1 MITKPDS
8 QLIPNTPGS
17 YQFKDAFGRVI
28 YVGKAKVLRSR
39 INSYF
44 QPIDKLHTRT
54 QQMIQEAESVEWIQV
69 QNEVE
74 ALILEHSLIQEHQPR
89 FNVRLRDDKSYP
101 FLAVTTA
108 DEWPRAML
116 TRGKLKKG
124 NRYFGPY
131 VEVKAIRDTLDLLQR
146 TFPLR
151 TCTENKYRRHEKL
164 QKPCLEFHIKKCCGP
179 CVDKV
184 TPEEY
189 QQLVRDLLRFLEG
202 HTDDVVEDLLSH
214 MKIASKEQDYERAA
228 RYRDR
233 LFNVQKAAEKQVMV
247 GTRSEDF
254 DVVTYV
260 DDEFEAAAHAFFV
273 RNGRVLGQRSFIL
286 DKAENL
292 PTGVLQSR
300 ILEKLYIETNPLG
313 NPKAI
318 FVETEPHNKE
328 FYEAW
333 LSGERGSKV
342 QIRIPQKG
350 TKKTLM
356 ETVRLNAEDA
366 FKRHRLKRLG
376 DHNSRSKALNDLQKF
391 LNLPNSPLRIE
402 CYDMSHLQGSNYVG
416 SMVVM
421 EDAILKKKDY
431 RKFKIKSID
440 GNDDYAAM
448 AEVVRRRLMNLLKE
462 ESDQSN
468 DASSFSY
475 PPQLLLVD
483 GGKGQLSATVAVLK
497 ELNLFERIPVASLAK
512 RNEEIFLP
520 GKSEPVILP
529 RNSESLYLLQRI
541 RDESHRFAITYHRQ
555 LRKREMK
562 DSVLNGVSGLGPSRR
577 ARLIKEFGSINKIR
591 QATLE
596 DLLKLTWLPEEVA
609 KSVYQN
615 VQTPIEPR
623 E

>member
-300 ILEKLYIETNPLG
+300 ILEKLYIEANPLG

-333 LSGERGSKV
+333 LSGQRGSKV
-342 QIRIPQKG
+342 QIRVPQKG
-350 TKKTLM
+350 TKRTLM

-555 LRKREMK
+555 LRKKHMK
-562 DSVLNGVSGLGPSRR
+562 DSVLDGVSGLGPSRR

-609 KSVYQN
+609 KSVYQKCSN
-615 VQTPIEPR
+615 PNRAT
-623 E
+623 

>member
-300 ILEKLYIETNPLG
+300 ILEKLYIEANPLG

-497 ELNLFERIPVASLAK
+497 ELNLFGRIPVASLAK

-555 LRKREMK
+555 LRKKDMK
-562 DSVLNGVSGLGPSRR
+562 NSVLDGVSGLGPSRR

-609 KSVYQN
+609 KSVYQKCSN
-615 VQTPIEPR
+615 PNKAT
-623 E
+623 

>member
-300 ILEKLYIETNPLG
+300 ILEKLYIEANPLG

-462 ESDQSN
+462 ESGQNN

-497 ELNLFERIPVASLAK
+497 ELNLFGRIPVASLAK

-555 LRKREMK
+555 LRKKDMK
-562 DSVLNGVSGLGPSRR
+562 NSVLDGVSGLGPSRR

-609 KSVYQN
+609 KSVYQKCSN
-615 VQTPIEPR
+615 PNRAT
-623 E
+623 

>member
-17 YQFKDAFGRVI
+17 YQFKDEFGRVI

-39 INSYF
+39 VNSYF
-44 QPIDKLHTRT
+44 QPIYKLHTRT

-300 ILEKLYIETNPLG
+300 ILEKLYIEANPLG

-333 LSGERGSKV
+333 LSGQRGSKV
-342 QIRIPQKG
+342 QIRVPQKG

-431 RKFKIKSID
+431 RKFKIKTID

-448 AEVVRRRLMNLLKE
+448 AEVVRRRLMNLVKE
-462 ESDQSN
+462 ESSQSN
-468 DASSFSY
+468 ETSSFSY

-497 ELNLFERIPVASLAK
+497 ELNLYDRIPVASLAK
-512 RNEEIFLP
+512 RNEEIFIP

-555 LRKREMK
+555 LRKKAMK
-562 DSVLNGVSGLGPSRR
+562 DSVLDGVNGLGPSRR

-596 DLLKLTWLPEEVA
+596 DLLELTWLPEGVA
-609 KSVYQN
+609 KSIYQKCSN
-615 VQTPIEPR
+615 PNRVT
-623 E
+623 

>member
-376 DHNSRSKALNDLQKF
+376 DHNSRSKALNDLQTF

-609 KSVYQN
+609 KSVYQKCSN
-615 VQTPIEPR
+615 TNR
-623 E
+623 AT

>member
-8 QLIPNTPGS
+8 QLIPSTPGS
-17 YQFKDAFGRVI
+17 YQFKDAFDRVI

-44 QPIDKLHTRT
+44 QPIEKLHSRT
-54 QQMIQEAESVEWIQV
+54 QQMIQEAVSVEWIQV

-101 FLAVTTA
+101 FLVVTTA

-151 TCTENKYRRHEKL
+151 TCTENKYSRHEKL

-179 CVDKV
+179 CVDNV
-184 TPEEY
+184 SVEEY

-202 HTDDVVEDLLSH
+202 HTDDVVEDILSQ
-214 MKIASKEQDYERAA
+214 MNTAAEEQDFERAA
-228 RYRDR
+228 RFRDK

-300 ILEKLYIETNPLG
+300 ILEKLYIENNPLG
-313 NPKAI
+313 SPKAI
-318 FVETEPHNKE
+318 YVGTEPHNKD
-328 FYEAW
+328 FYETW

-342 QIRIPQKG
+342 QIHVPQKG

-366 FKRHRLKRLG
+366 FERHRLKRLG
-376 DHNSRSKALNDLQKF
+376 DHNSRSKALNDIQKF

-431 RKFKIKSID
+431 RKFKIKTID

-448 AEVVRRRLMNLLKE
+448 AEVVRRRLLNLLKE
-462 ESDQSN
+462 ESNQSN

-497 ELNLFERIPVASLAK
+497 ELNLFDRIPIAALAK
-512 RNEEIFLP
+512 RNEELFLP

-555 LRKREMK
+555 LRKKAMK
-562 DSVLNGVSGLGPSRR
+562 GSILDGVSGLGPSRK

-596 DLLKLTWLPEEVA
+596 DLLELTWLPEAVA
-609 KSVYQN
+609 KSVYQKCSN
-615 VQTPIEPR
+615 PNRVT
-623 E
+623 

>member
-202 HTDDVVEDLLSH
+202 HTDDVVKDLLSH

-300 ILEKLYIETNPLG
+300 ILEKLYIEANPLG

-318 FVETEPHNKE
+318 FVETEPHNKQ

-497 ELNLFERIPVASLAK
+497 ELNLFGRIPVASLAK

-555 LRKREMK
+555 LRKKAMK
-562 DSVLNGVSGLGPSRR
+562 DSVLDGVAGLGPSRR
-577 ARLIKEFGSINKIR
+577 ARLIEEFGSINKIR

-596 DLLKLTWLPEEVA
+596 ELLKLTWLPEGVA
-609 KSVYQN
+609 KSVYQKCSN
-615 VQTPIEPR
+615 PNRAT
-623 E
+623 

>member
-202 HTDDVVEDLLSH
+202 HTDDVVEDLVSH

-300 ILEKLYIETNPLG
+300 ILEKLYIEANPLG

-555 LRKREMK
+555 LRKKDMK
-562 DSVLNGVSGLGPSRR
+562 NSVLDGVSGLGPSRR

-609 KSVYQN
+609 KSIYQKCSN
-615 VQTPIEPR
+615 PNRAT
-623 E
+623 

>member
-1 MITKPDS
+1 
-8 QLIPNTPGS
+8 
-17 YQFKDAFGRVI
+17 V
-28 YVGKAKVLRSR
+28 
-39 INSYF
+39 
-44 QPIDKLHTRT
+44 
-54 QQMIQEAESVEWIQV
+54 
-69 QNEVE
+69 
-74 ALILEHSLIQEHQPR
+74 
-89 FNVRLRDDKSYP
+89 
-101 FLAVTTA
+101 
-108 DEWPRAML
+108 
-116 TRGKLKKG
+116 
-124 NRYFGPY
+124 
-131 VEVKAIRDTLDLLQR
+131 
-146 TFPLR
+146 
-151 TCTENKYRRHEKL
+151 
-164 QKPCLEFHIKKCCGP
+164 
-179 CVDKV
+179 
-184 TPEEY
+184 EEY

-202 HTDDVVEDLLSH
+202 HTDDVVEDILSQ
-214 MKIASKEQDYERAA
+214 MNTAAEEQDFERAA
-228 RYRDR
+228 RFRDK

-300 ILEKLYIETNPLG
+300 ILEKLYIENNPLG
-313 NPKAI
+313 SPKAI
-318 FVETEPHNKE
+318 YVGTEPHNKD
-328 FYEAW
+328 FYETW

-342 QIRIPQKG
+342 QIHVPQKG

-376 DHNSRSKALNDLQKF
+376 DHNSRSKALNDIQKF

-431 RKFKIKSID
+431 RKFKIKTID

-448 AEVVRRRLMNLLKE
+448 AEVVRRRLLNLLKE
-462 ESDQSN
+462 ESNQSN

-497 ELNLFERIPVASLAK
+497 ELNLFDRIPIAALAK
-512 RNEEIFLP
+512 RNEELFLP

-555 LRKREMK
+555 LRKKAMK
-562 DSVLNGVSGLGPSRR
+562 GSILDEVSGLGPSRK

-596 DLLKLTWLPEEVA
+596 DLLELTWLPEAVA
-609 KSVYQN
+609 KSVYQKCSN
-615 VQTPIEPR
+615 PNRVT
-623 E
+623 

>member
-202 HTDDVVEDLLSH
+202 HTDDVVDDLLSQ
-214 MKIASKEQDYERAA
+214 MKIASEEQDYERAA

-300 ILEKLYIETNPLG
+300 ILEKLYIEANPLG

-333 LSGERGSKV
+333 LSGQRGSKV
-342 QIRIPQKG
+342 QIRVPQKG

-366 FKRHRLKRLG
+366 FKRQRLKRLG

-431 RKFKIKSID
+431 RKFKIKTID

-462 ESDQSN
+462 ESSQSN
-468 DASSFSY
+468 ETSSFSY

-497 ELNLFERIPVASLAK
+497 ELNLYDRIPVASLAK
-512 RNEEIFLP
+512 RNEEIFIP
-520 GKSEPVILP
+520 GKSEPIILP

-555 LRKREMK
+555 LRKKAMK
-562 DSVLNGVSGLGPSRR
+562 DSVLDGVNGLGPSRR

-596 DLLKLTWLPEEVA
+596 DLLELTWLPEGVA
-609 KSVYQN
+609 KSIYQKCSN
-615 VQTPIEPR
+615 PNRVT
-623 E
+623 

>member
-202 HTDDVVEDLLSH
+202 HTDDVVEDLVSH

-300 ILEKLYIETNPLG
+300 ILEKLYIEANPLG

-366 FKRHRLKRLG
+366 FKRQRLKRLG

-609 KSVYQN
+609 KSVYQKCSN
-615 VQTPIEPR
+615 PNRAT
-623 E
+623 

>member
-300 ILEKLYIETNPLG
+300 ILEKLYIEANPLG

-333 LSGERGSKV
+333 LSGQRGSKV
-342 QIRIPQKG
+342 QIRVPQKG

-462 ESDQSN
+462 ENGQSN

-555 LRKREMK
+555 LRKKDMK
-562 DSVLNGVSGLGPSRR
+562 NSVLDGVSGLGPSRR

-609 KSVYQN
+609 KSVYQKCSN
-615 VQTPIEPR
+615 TNR
-623 E
+623 AT

>member
-184 TPEEY
+184 TPDEY

-366 FKRHRLKRLG
+366 FRRHRLKRLG

-555 LRKREMK
+555 LRKKGMK

-609 KSVYQN
+609 KSVYQKCSN
-615 VQTPIEPR
+615 PNRAT
-623 E
+623 

>member
-300 ILEKLYIETNPLG
+300 ILEKLYIEANPLG

-462 ESDQSN
+462 ENGQNN

-555 LRKREMK
+555 LRKKDMK
-562 DSVLNGVSGLGPSRR
+562 NSVLDGVSGLGPSRR

-609 KSVYQN
+609 KSIYQKCSN
-615 VQTPIEPR
+615 PNRAT
-623 E
+623 

>member
-202 HTDDVVEDLLSH
+202 HTDDVVKDLLSH
-214 MKIASKEQDYERAA
+214 MNIASKEQDYERAA

-247 GTRSEDF
+247 GTRQEDF

-300 ILEKLYIETNPLG
+300 ILEKLYIEANPLG

-497 ELNLFERIPVASLAK
+497 ELNLFGRIPVASLAK

-555 LRKREMK
+555 LRKKDMK
-562 DSVLNGVSGLGPSRR
+562 NSVLDGVSGLGPSRR

-609 KSVYQN
+609 KSVYQKCSN
-615 VQTPIEPR
+615 PNRAT
-623 E
+623 

>member
-300 ILEKLYIETNPLG
+300 ILEKLYIEANPLG

-497 ELNLFERIPVASLAK
+497 ELNLFGRIPVASLAK

-555 LRKREMK
+555 LRKKDMK
-562 DSVLNGVSGLGPSRR
+562 NSVLDGVSGLGPSRR

-591 QATLE
+591 QATLQ
-596 DLLKLTWLPEEVA
+596 DLLKLTWLPDEVA
-609 KSVYQN
+609 KSVYQKCSN
-615 VQTPIEPR
+615 PNRAT
-623 E
+623 

>member
-39 INSYF
+39 VNSYF

-54 QQMIQEAESVEWIQV
+54 QQMIQEAVSVEWIQV

-101 FLAVTTA
+101 FLVVTTA
-108 DEWPRAML
+108 EEWPRAML
-116 TRGKLKKG
+116 TRGKLKKS

-184 TPEEY
+184 SAQEY

-202 HTDDVVEDLLSH
+202 HTDDVVEDLLSQ
-214 MKIASKEQDYERAA
+214 MKTASEEQDFERAA
-228 RYRDR
+228 RVRDR

-300 ILEKLYIETNPLG
+300 ILEKLYIEANPLG
-313 NPKAI
+313 SPKAI
-318 FVETEPHNKE
+318 YVGTEPHNKQ

-342 QIRIPQKG
+342 QIHVPKKG

-391 LNLPNSPLRIE
+391 LDLPNSPLRIE

-431 RKFKIKSID
+431 RKFKIKTID

-462 ESDQSN
+462 ERGRN
-468 DASSFSY
+468 DDTSSFSY

-497 ELNLFERIPVASLAK
+497 ELNLFDRIPVASLAK
-512 RNEEIFLP
+512 RNEEVFLP
-520 GKSEPVILP
+520 GKPEPVILP

-555 LRKREMK
+555 LRKKAMT
-562 DSVLNGVSGLGPSRR
+562 DSVLDGVNGLGPSRR

-596 DLLKLTWLPEEVA
+596 DLLELTWLPEGVA
-609 KSVYQN
+609 KSIYQKCSN
-615 VQTPIEPR
+615 PNKVT
-623 E
+623 

>member
-300 ILEKLYIETNPLG
+300 ILEKLYIEANPLG

-497 ELNLFERIPVASLAK
+497 ELNLFGRIPVASLAK

-555 LRKREMK
+555 LRKKDMK
-562 DSVLNGVSGLGPSRR
+562 NSVLDGVSGLGPSRR

-609 KSVYQN
+609 KSVYQKCSN
-615 VQTPIEPR
+615 PNRAT
-623 E
+623 

>member
-300 ILEKLYIETNPLG
+300 ILEKLYIEANPLG

-555 LRKREMK
+555 LRKKDMK
-562 DSVLNGVSGLGPSRR
+562 DSVLDGVSGLGPSRR
-577 ARLIKEFGSINKIR
+577 ARLIKEFGSIKKIR

-609 KSVYQN
+609 KSIYQKCSN
-615 VQTPIEPR
+615 PNRAT
-623 E
+623 

>member
-1 MITKPDS
+1 MITKPDL
-8 QLIPNTPGS
+8 QLIPKTPGS

-28 YVGKAKVLRSR
+28 YVGKAKALRSR

-54 QQMIQEAESVEWIQV
+54 QQMIQEAVSVEWIQV

-101 FLAVTTA
+101 FLVVTTA

-184 TPEEY
+184 SAEEY
-189 QQLVRDLLRFLEG
+189 QQLVKDFLRFLEG
-202 HTDDVVEDLLSH
+202 HTDDVVEDLLMQ
-214 MKIASKEQDYERAA
+214 MKTASSEQDFERAA
-228 RYRDR
+228 RVRDR

-254 DVVTYV
+254 DVITYV

-292 PTGVLQSR
+292 PPGVLQSR
-300 ILEKLYIETNPLG
+300 ILEKLYIEANPLG
-313 NPKAI
+313 SPKTI
-318 FVETEPHNKE
+318 YVGTEPHNKE
-328 FYEAW
+328 FYETW
-333 LSGERGSKV
+333 LSGVRGSKV
-342 QIRIPQKG
+342 QIHVPQKG

-356 ETVRLNAEDA
+356 ETVRLNAQDA

-431 RKFKIKSID
+431 RKFKIKTIN

-462 ESDQSN
+462 ESSQN
-468 DASSFSY
+468 NETSSFSY

-497 ELNLFERIPVASLAK
+497 ELNLFDRIPVASLAK
-512 RNEEIFLP
+512 RNEEVFLP

-555 LRKREMK
+555 LRKKAMK
-562 DSVLNGVSGLGPSRR
+562 DSVLEGINGLGPSRR

-596 DLLKLTWLPEEVA
+596 DLLELTWLPEEVA
-609 KSVYQN
+609 KSVYQIFS
-615 VQTPIEPR
+615 TPNR
-623 E
+623 VT

>member
-202 HTDDVVEDLLSH
+202 HTDDVVDDLLSQ
-214 MKIASKEQDYERAA
+214 MKIASEEQDYERAA

-292 PTGVLQSR
+292 PSGVLQSR
-300 ILEKLYIETNPLG
+300 ILEKLYIEANPLG

-497 ELNLFERIPVASLAK
+497 ELNLFGRIPVASLAK

-555 LRKREMK
+555 LRKKDMK
-562 DSVLNGVSGLGPSRR
+562 NSVLDGVSGLGPSRR

-609 KSVYQN
+609 KSVYQKCSN
-615 VQTPIEPR
+615 PNRAT
-623 E
+623 

>member
-151 TCTENKYRRHEKL
+151 TCTVNKYRRHEKL

-189 QQLVRDLLRFLEG
+189 QQLVTDLLRFLEG

-292 PTGVLQSR
+292 PAGLLQSR
-300 ILEKLYIETNPLG
+300 ILEKLYIEANPLG

-555 LRKREMK
+555 LRKKDMK
-562 DSVLNGVSGLGPSRR
+562 DSVLDGVAGLGPSRR
-577 ARLIKEFGSINKIR
+577 ARLIKEFGSTNKIR

-596 DLLKLTWLPEEVA
+596 DLLKLTWLPERVA
-609 KSVYQN
+609 KSVYQKCSN
-615 VQTPIEPR
+615 PNRAT
-623 E
+623 

>member
-300 ILEKLYIETNPLG
+300 ILEKLYIEANPLG

-342 QIRIPQKG
+342 QIRVPQKG

-462 ESDQSN
+462 ENGQNN

-562 DSVLNGVSGLGPSRR
+562 DSVLDGVSGLGPSRR

-609 KSVYQN
+609 KSIYQKCSN
-615 VQTPIEPR
+615 PNRAT
-623 E
+623 

>member
-202 HTDDVVEDLLSH
+202 HTDDVVKDLLSH

-292 PTGVLQSR
+292 PTGVIQSR
-300 ILEKLYIETNPLG
+300 ILEKLYIEANPLG
-313 NPKAI
+313 NPNAI

-555 LRKREMK
+555 LRKKDMK
-562 DSVLNGVSGLGPSRR
+562 DSVLDGVSGLGPSRR

-609 KSVYQN
+609 KSIYQKCSN
-615 VQTPIEPR
+615 PNGAT
-623 E
+623 

>member
-300 ILEKLYIETNPLG
+300 ILEKLYIEANPLG

-462 ESDQSN
+462 ENGQNN

-555 LRKREMK
+555 LRKKDMK
-562 DSVLNGVSGLGPSRR
+562 DSVLDGVSGLGPSRR

-609 KSVYQN
+609 KSVYQKCSN
-615 VQTPIEPR
+615 PNRAT
-623 E
+623 

>member
-300 ILEKLYIETNPLG
+300 ILEKLYIEANPLG

-333 LSGERGSKV
+333 LSGQRGSKV
-342 QIRIPQKG
+342 QIRVPQKG

-366 FKRHRLKRLG
+366 FKRQRLKRLG

-462 ESDQSN
+462 ENGQNN

-609 KSVYQN
+609 KSVYQKCSN
-615 VQTPIEPR
+615 PNRAT
-623 E
+623 

>member
-300 ILEKLYIETNPLG
+300 ILEKLYIEANPLG

-350 TKKTLM
+350 TKKILM

-555 LRKREMK
+555 LRKKAMK
-562 DSVLNGVSGLGPSRR
+562 DSVLDGVNGLGPSRR

-596 DLLKLTWLPEEVA
+596 DLLELTWLPEGVA
-609 KSVYQN
+609 KSIYQKCSN
-615 VQTPIEPR
+615 PNRVT
-623 E
+623 

>member
-300 ILEKLYIETNPLG
+300 ILEKLYIEANPLG

-497 ELNLFERIPVASLAK
+497 ELNLFGRIPVASLAK

-555 LRKREMK
+555 LRKKDMK
-562 DSVLNGVSGLGPSRR
+562 NSVLDGVSGLGPSRR

-596 DLLKLTWLPEEVA
+596 DLLKLTWLPEGVA
-609 KSVYQN
+609 KSVYQKCSN
-615 VQTPIEPR
+615 PNRAT
-623 E
+623 

>member
-555 LRKREMK
+555 LRKKDMK
-562 DSVLNGVSGLGPSRR
+562 NSVLDGVSGLGPSRR

-609 KSVYQN
+609 KSVYQKCSN
-615 VQTPIEPR
+615 PNRAT
-623 E
+623 

>member
-300 ILEKLYIETNPLG
+300 ILEKLYIEANPLG

-497 ELNLFERIPVASLAK
+497 ELNLFGRIPVASLAK

-555 LRKREMK
+555 LRKKDMK
-562 DSVLNGVSGLGPSRR
+562 DSVLDGVSGLGPSRR

-609 KSVYQN
+609 KSVYQKCSN
-615 VQTPIEPR
+615 PNRAT
-623 E
+623 

>member
-8 QLIPNTPGS
+8 QLIPRSPGS

-54 QQMIQEAESVEWIQV
+54 QQMIQEAVSVEWIQV

-74 ALILEHSLIQEHQPR
+74 ALILEHSLIKEHQPR

-101 FLAVTTA
+101 FLVVTTV

-164 QKPCLEFHIKKCCGP
+164 YKPCLEFHIKKCCGP

-184 TPEEY
+184 SVEEY

-202 HTDDVVEDLLSH
+202 HTDDVIEDLLSQ
-214 MKIASKEQDYERAA
+214 MKTASEEQDFERAA
-228 RYRDR
+228 RVRDR

-300 ILEKLYIETNPLG
+300 ILEKLYIEANPLG
-313 NPKAI
+313 SPKAI
-318 FVETEPHNKE
+318 YVGTEPDNKQ
-328 FYEAW
+328 FYETW
-333 LSGERGSKV
+333 LSGEHGSKV
-342 QIRIPQKG
+342 QIHVPKKG

-391 LNLPNSPLRIE
+391 LNLPHSPLRIE

-431 RKFKIKSID
+431 RKFKIKTID

-462 ESDQSN
+462 ESSQSN
-468 DASSFSY
+468 ETSSFSY

-497 ELNLFERIPVASLAK
+497 ELNLYDRIPVASLAK
-512 RNEEIFLP
+512 RNEEIFIP

-555 LRKREMK
+555 LRKKAMR
-562 DSVLNGVSGLGPSRR
+562 DSVLDGVNGLGPSRR

-596 DLLKLTWLPEEVA
+596 DLLELTWLPEGVA
-609 KSVYQN
+609 KSIYQKCSN
-615 VQTPIEPR
+615 PNRVT
-623 E
+623 